1 MPVRHAVPS
10 SEADRPS
17 WSALQA
23 ENARLHAHL
32 EDLRRENER
41 LWAHVHE
48 ERKARIQEIELLN
61 GLIAG
66 VRRA

>member
-1 MPVRHAVPS
+1 MPG
-10 SEADRPS
+10 RP
-17 WSALQA
+17 WITLQA

-32 EDLRRENER
+32 EDLRWENER

-48 ERKARIQEIELLN
+48 ERTARIQEIELLN
-61 GLIAG
+61 GLIAA